1 MRRSARSWHP
11 VLPWAALSIAA
22 HVAIALVAGRE
33 PVPAAT
39 PRVAAL
45 TVRLVERTA
54 PPGRAAVIG
63 EARRESPRAAAVRPR
78 AATVARH
85 ASVAA
90 VASVD
95 VPPPPSPAPEEIS
108 GAVFALP
115 QLGFGGAAARSNW
128 MRSAAPTAPPPPPAQ
143 PLQPDPRALAQAQR
157 EGGRAQLVAALEQR
171 LGALAPPL
179 TPGEGSCRLAAQAEP
194 AELDCDNA
202 ALHDAVTPQAAALS
216 DLLQAYRSLDSRT
229 GGLLIGYS
237 RGHYE
242 VTLAMTERRD

>member
-1 MRRSARSWHP
+1 
-11 VLPWAALSIAA
+11 
-22 HVAIALVAGRE
+22 
-33 PVPAAT
+33 
-39 PRVAAL
+39 
-45 TVRLVERTA
+45 
-54 PPGRAAVIG
+54 
-63 EARRESPRAAAVRPR
+63 
-78 AATVARH
+78 
-85 ASVAA
+85 
-90 VASVD
+90 
-95 VPPPPSPAPEEIS
+95 
-108 GAVFALP
+108 
-115 QLGFGGAAARSNW
+115 